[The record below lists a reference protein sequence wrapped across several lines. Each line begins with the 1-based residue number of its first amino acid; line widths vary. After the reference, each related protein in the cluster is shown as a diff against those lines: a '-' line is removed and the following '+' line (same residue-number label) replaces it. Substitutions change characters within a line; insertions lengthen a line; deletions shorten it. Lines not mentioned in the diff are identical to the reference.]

1 MPYRELI
8 MVDIKEMLRRRAA
21 GQSARHVARA
31 TGFDRKTVGRYFEAA
46 TTLPLPCDREPT
58 DEEIHA
64 IAQRVQARPVPDTS
78 EEWKEIG
85 THRARIEAWLAQPRP
100 LKLTKIHVL
109 LKRDHGVSASYGTLR
124 RFAMEELAWRKKTPT
139 VRVADTEP
147 GEIAQVDFG
156 LMGRLF
162 DPATQRVRNLWV
174 LVVTLA
180 YSRYQFVWPSFEQTT
195 TAVCAGLDTAWKF
208 FGAMARVILPDN
220 MKAIVLRADELAVVL
235 VPAFLDYTQTRGLFV
250 DAARVRSPKD
260 KARVENQVA
269 YVRESWFD
277 GESFASLDE
286 ARASAELWCRDV
298 AGARI
303 HGTTREVPRE
313 VFESREKGAMRPAP
327 EAPFDVPHWTDAK
340 VHPDHHVQVLRSL
353 YSVPTRYVGSTVRV
367 RADRA
372 SVRIYAGTELVKL
385 HARVAPGKRSTD
397 PSDYPTGKAVAAVR
411 DVASLVASARKC
423 GAHVGI
429 YAERLLD
436 VPLPWTR
443 MRLVYALLRLCKKF
457 GDGRVEAICQS
468 ALAFDVVD
476 VQRVTRMLE
485 TAKPAASPST
495 EDRKVVALPTP
506 RFARSTEHFATR
518 TTAAAVTKE
527 EVR

>member
-1 MPYRELI
+1 

>member
-1 MPYRELI
+1 
-8 MVDIKEMLRRRAA
+8 
-21 GQSARHVARA
+21 
-31 TGFDRKTVGRYFEAA
+31 
-46 TTLPLPCDREPT
+46 
-58 DEEIHA
+58 
-64 IAQRVQARPVPDTS
+64 VQARPVPDAS

-85 THRARIEAWLAQPRP
+85 AYRARIEAWLAQPRP
-100 LKLTKIHVL
+100 LKLTKIHLL
-109 LKRDHGVSASYGTLR
+109 LKRDHGVSASYDTLR

-147 GEIAQVDFG
+147 GEVAQIDFG

-162 DPATQRVRNLWV
+162 DPATQRARNLWA

-195 TAVCAGLDTAWKF
+195 AAVCAGLDAAWWF
-208 FGAMARVILPDN
+208 FGAMTRVILPDN
-220 MKAIVLRADELAVVL
+220 MKAIVLRADELAPVL

-250 DAARVRSPKD
+250 DPARVRSPKD

-277 GESFASLDE
+277 GESFSSLDE
-286 ARASAELWCRDV
+286 ARASAERWCRDV
-298 AGARI
+298 AGARV

-313 VFESREKGAMRPAP
+313 VFESREKGTMKPAP
-327 EAPFDVPHWTDAK
+327 AAPFDVPHWTDAK

-372 SVRIYAGTELVKL
+372 SVRIYAGTELVKV
-385 HARVAPGKRSTD
+385 HVRVAPGKRSTD
-397 PSDYPTGKAVAAVR
+397 ASDYPVGKDVAAVR
-411 DVASLVASARKC
+411 DVASLITSAKKC
-423 GAHVGI
+423 GVHVGI

-443 MRLVYALLRLCKKF
+443 MRLVYALLRLCNKF
-457 GDGRVEAICQS
+457 GSGRVEAICQS

-485 TAKPAASPST
+485 TAKTPASPLAD
-495 EDRKVVALPTP
+495 ERKVVALPTP

-518 TTAAAVTKE
+518 TLAAAATKE
-527 EVR
+527 EA

>member
-21 GQSARHVARA
+21 GQSARHVARE

-46 TTLPLPCDREPT
+46 ATLPLPPDREPT

-64 IAQRVQARPVPDTS
+64 IAQRVQSRPVPDAS

-85 THRARIEAWLAQPRP
+85 AHRARIEAWLAQPRP
-100 LKLTKIHVL
+100 LKLTKIHTL
-109 LKRDHGVSASYGTLR
+109 LKRDHGVSASYDTLR

-147 GEIAQVDFG
+147 GEVAQIDFG
-156 LMGRLF
+156 LMGKLF

-195 TAVCAGLDTAWKF
+195 AAVCAGLDAAWRF

-220 MKAIVLRADELAVVL
+220 MKAIVLRADELAPVL
-235 VPAFLDYTQTRGLFV
+235 VPAFLDYAQTRGLLV
-250 DAARVRSPKD
+250 DAARVRSPQD

-277 GESFASLDE
+277 GESFTSLDE
-286 ARASAELWCRDV
+286 ARASAERWCRDV
-298 AGARI
+298 AGARV

-313 VFESREKGAMRPAP
+313 VFEARERTAMKPAP
-327 EAPFDVPHWTDAK
+327 TAPFDVPHWTDAK

-367 RADRA
+367 RADSV
-372 SVRIYAGTELVKL
+372 SVRIYAGTQLVKV
-385 HARVAPGKRSTD
+385 HARVTPGKRSTD
-397 PSDYPTGKAVAAVR
+397 PSDYPVGKDIAAER
-411 DVASLVASARKC
+411 DVASLIASAKKC
-423 GAHVGI
+423 GVHVGI

-443 MRLVYALLRLCKKF
+443 MRLVYALLRLCNKF
-457 GDGRVEAICQS
+457 GNGRVEAICQS

-476 VQRVTRMLE
+476 VQRVARMLE
-485 TAKPAASPST
+485 TAKTPASPPT
-495 EDRKVVALPTP
+495 DERKVVALPTP

-518 TTAAAVTKE
+518 TLAAAATKE
-527 EVR
+527 EA

>member
-1 MPYRELI
+1 
-8 MVDIKEMLRRRAA
+8 
-21 GQSARHVARA
+21 
-31 TGFDRKTVGRYFEAA
+31 
-46 TTLPLPCDREPT
+46 
-58 DEEIHA
+58 
-64 IAQRVQARPVPDTS
+64 
-78 EEWKEIG
+78 
-85 THRARIEAWLAQPRP
+85 
-100 LKLTKIHVL
+100 
-109 LKRDHGVSASYGTLR
+109 
-124 RFAMEELAWRKKTPT
+124 
-139 VRVADTEP
+139 
-147 GEIAQVDFG
+147 
-156 LMGRLF
+156 
-162 DPATQRVRNLWV
+162 
-174 LVVTLA
+174 
-180 YSRYQFVWPSFEQTT
+180 
-195 TAVCAGLDTAWKF
+195 
-208 FGAMARVILPDN
+208 
-220 MKAIVLRADELAVVL
+220 MK
-235 VPAFLDYTQTRGLFV
+235 
-250 DAARVRSPKD
+250 
-260 KARVENQVA
+260 
-269 YVRESWFD
+269 
-277 GESFASLDE
+277 
-286 ARASAELWCRDV
+286 
-298 AGARI
+298 
-303 HGTTREVPRE
+303 
-313 VFESREKGAMRPAP
+313 PAP
-327 EAPFDVPHWTDAK
+327 AAPFDVPHWTDAK

-495 EDRKVVALPTP
+495 EDSKVVALPTP

-518 TTAAAVTKE
+518 TTAAAATKE